1 MACHCLLRKLV
12 LVGRNPHP
20 SGVHHCTGKA
30 GNRTRQARN
39 TFREKVFEAP
49 HGTRIPREAVQ
60 TDRQTPHKE
69 PPGSASVTGRLP
81 PHRLPI
87 SPDTLPGS
95 PGANPAA
102 PGTLSFLAL
111 GNNSTGRPA
120 STSAKGDSN
129 QKKQKTHLRKEML
142 FYYKTPELKAQ
153 RMRISPPGID
163 HMTGSG
169 WGKFSSLGI

>member
-1 MACHCLLRKLV
+1 MGCHCLLRKLV

-20 SGVHHCTGKA
+20 AGAHHCTGKA

-39 TFREKVFEAP
+39 TFREKVLEAP

-60 TDRQTPHKE
+60 TDRQTSHKE
-69 PPGSASVTGRLP
+69 PPGSASVTDRLP
-81 PHRLPI
+81 PHRLPV
-87 SPDTLPGS
+87 SPDTLPS
-95 PGANPAA
+95 SSGAKPAA

-129 QKKQKTHLRKEML
+129 QKKKNPPEKGDALLLQNAQAQSTAHAH
-142 FYYKTPELKAQ
+142 FTPRHRSHDWK
-153 RMRISPPGID
+153 
-163 HMTGSG
+163 
-169 WGKFSSLGI
+169 WLGEV